1 VDLAALTAAEI
12 RAGGYDKAVLPV
24 GATEFHGD
32 QLPYSADT
40 IAAETLARRFAA
52 DLGGMLVLPA
62 LDYGVSSHHLSFS
75 WTLSLRPETLT
86 AIVVDIGE
94 SLLRHDIRKLL
105 VVTAHDGNPAPV
117 EIACRALHARHGL
130 NVALFSGWQGRSRE
144 LLAGRGRPIDLDH
157 AGGSEMSIVL
167 HAAPHLAH
175 PERAADLPGEPS
187 SAPLRLFGD
196 YADLAPHGYTGA
208 PSQGSAEEGAAIVDA
223 LAAQVV
229 PYLRTLDANGW
240 RPGAW
245 MYEGG

>member
-1 VDLAALTAAEI
+1 MDLAALTAAEI
-12 RAGGYDKAVLPV
+12 RAGSYDKAVLPV

-62 LDYGVSSHHLSFS
+62 LAYGLSSHHLTFP

-86 AIVVDIGE
+86 ALVVDIAE

-117 EIACRALHARHGL
+117 EVACRTLHARHGL

-157 AGGSEMSIVL
+157 AGGSEVSIVL

-175 PERAADLPGEPS
+175 PDRAADLPSEP
-187 SAPLRLFGD
+187 AGTPLRIFGD
-196 YADLAPHGYTGA
+196 YADLAPRGYTGA
-208 PSQGSAEEGAAIVDA
+208 PSQGSAEEGAAIVAA

-245 MYEGG
+245 MYEG